1 MATST
6 TALRKALWPDGTKV
20 PARDITCRHCGRE
33 NEIDVATAA
42 LRPEACECGAC
53 GRALFLGA
61 DEPLKGLAAE
71 EYQHPLDANSL
82 RALKSVPG
90 FDRGLKWLMEQV
102 LDRGFR
108 LQFMSSALR
117 CGKDQFPKLR
127 ALLDVASSRLGLEL
141 PVTLYLVQQ
150 PFINAL
156 TTGVEERAVVV
167 HSAMLDQMV
176 DDELVAVMGHE
187 LGHLHAEHQLYR
199 TMAGL
204 IVLGGMAYFV
214 PLKLLSI
221 PLQLALAK
229 WSRCSELTSDRAG
242 LLATRD
248 LGVSIRVLL
257 KLIAGDSPGV
267 SSRGPV
273 SVPAFVKQ
281 ARELEKME
289 GSSVLDGLMAAL
301 LTLKQTHPYPAWRLM
316 HLLQWVESGNYLDI
330 VAGKYPRASPK
341 KAVA

>member
-1 MATST
+1 
-6 TALRKALWPDGTKV
+6 V
-20 PARDITCRHCGRE
+20 

-42 LRPEACECGAC
+42 LEPEACECGAC
-53 GRALFLGA
+53 ERALFLDG
-61 DEPLKGLAAE
+61 DEPLKGLPAT

-102 LDRGFR
+102 LDRSSR
-108 LQFMSSALR
+108 LQLMSSALR

-127 ALLDVASSRLGLEL
+127 ALADVASSRLGIDF

-150 PFINAL
+150 PVLNAL

-167 HSAMLDQMV
+167 HSAMLDQMT
-176 DDELVAVMGHE
+176 DDELVAIMGHE
-187 LGHLHAEHQLYR
+187 LGHLHAEHQLYK
-199 TMAGL
+199 TMASI
-204 IVLGGMAYFV
+204 IVMGGTAFFM
-214 PLKLLSI
+214 PLRLLSI

-229 WSRCSELTSDRAG
+229 WARCSELTSDRAG

-248 LGVSIRVLL
+248 LGASVRVLL

-267 SSRGPV
+267 AKRGPA
-273 SVPAFVKQ
+273 SIAALVKQ

-301 LTLKQTHPYPAWRLM
+301 LTLRQTHPYPAWRLM
-316 HLLQWVESGNYLDI
+316 HLLQWVESGSYLDI
-330 VAGKYPRASPK
+330 ISGKYQRAPEKPEKKEPPK
-341 KAVA
+341 KTAA